1 MRENMQGHDGPFYLG
16 ICLIITNYPI
26 KSVTCRD
33 GRVNTCVR
41 KPGKTRVGALAA
53 VILSK
58 PHSNSGP
65 FSLNMAL
72 TFFLTLS
79 QTSPGFYVSAV
90 QVFER
95 TAGKGE
101 IAHNEQFS
109 FSHIIF
115 YPFGEVTSTL
125 KLSSANSLSLEEC
138 KICHLG
144 KG

>member
-1 MRENMQGHDGPFYLG
+1 MQGHDGPFYLG

-72 TFFLTLS
+72 TFFLTLPRQALVFTCLQS
-79 QTSPGFYVSAV
+79 KSLKELREKEKLLIMSNSPFP
-90 QVFER
+90 
-95 TAGKGE
+95 
-101 IAHNEQFS
+101 ILFS
-109 FSHIIF
+109 TRLEKSHQ
-115 YPFGEVTSTL
+115 P
-125 KLSSANSLSLEEC
+125 
-138 KICHLG
+138 
-144 KG
+144 